1 MRKIFIGLAM
11 LSGMLVSAQYFGAKA
26 GINFANIKPDGGSSK
41 MGFQAGIFYNLP
53 ILRTKLSVQPEM
65 YYSLMGFSTDKAVIT
80 RNTKTMA
87 TSVDTKF
94 SLINVATMLHY
105 DVKPSWYLE
114 TGVDLSNVWGVK
126 STSPHGE
133 MAPWANKNAIN
144 TGRLEKKMVHN
155 VSFGLAIGGGYYFT
169 KNFGVSLRQIF
180 GLTDFSVFSPS
191 NDKITNTQLSVIYR
205 LK

>member
-1 MRKIFIGLAM
+1 MRKIFIGLVM

-53 ILRTKLSVQPEM
+53 ILRTKLSVQPEL
-65 YYSLMGFSTDKAVIT
+65 YYSSMGFSTDKVTIT
-80 RNTKTMA
+80 KNIKTMA
-87 TSVDTKF
+87 TSVEHKF
-94 SLINVATMLHY
+94 HFINVATMLHY

-114 TGVDLSNVWGVK
+114 TGVDLSNVLDVK

-133 MAPWANKNAIN
+133 MAPWAHKNPIN
-144 TGRLEKKMVHN
+144 TGRLKRDMIHN
-155 VSFGLAIGGGYYFT
+155 VSFGLVLGAGYYFT
-169 KNFGVSLRQIF
+169 KNFGISAKYVI
-180 GLTDFSVFSPS
+180 GLSDFSTTSPS
-191 NDKITNTQLSVIYR
+191 NDKIMNTQLSVIYR